1 MNLRREMRFRASSW
15 GLSAT
20 GQDHDAYQ

>member
-1 MNLRREMRFRASSW
+1 LRREMRFLASSW